1 MFGIRGDEDLGGGT
15 HLSFDLVNQFSVG
28 TGAVQPPTKGLFGR
42 NAWIGMNNE
51 RYGSLRLGNQYDFMI
66 DALFFGRTDAA
77 LAVGGLYNFR
87 AGPFQKL
94 ALPYNPPYASQF
106 DWDRM
111 SGQTVTNSVKYLSPS
126 LGGLRFGALYGF
138 GGVPGS
144 LGSGNTVSAGLN
156 YERGAFGIGAAYTEV
171 KYLQAAAPQVAI
183 RNWGF
188 GARYDLG
195 SVGLNAL
202 VTTVR
207 NTANGAAVAQGQV
220 GVTYQWDPQ
229 MQAGVDYMYMK
240 GNGYLDN
247 NHAHQISAILN
258 YFLSKRTKAYTE
270 VVYQRTNASA
280 QALVSGIIEPNG
292 TSGGPTQL
300 VARVGVL
307 TRF

>member
-1 MFGIRGDEDLGGGT
+1 M
-15 HLSFDLVNQFSVG
+15 
-28 TGAVQPPTKGLFGR
+28 
-42 NAWIGMNNE
+42 
-51 RYGSLRLGNQYDFMI
+51 
-66 DALFFGRTDAA
+66 
-77 LAVGGLYNFR
+77 
-87 AGPFQKL
+87 
-94 ALPYNPPYASQF
+94 
-106 DWDRM
+106 
-111 SGQTVTNSVKYLSPS
+111 
-126 LGGLRFGALYGF
+126 
-138 GGVPGS
+138 
-144 LGSGNTVSAGLN
+144 
-156 YERGAFGIGAAYTEV
+156 
-171 KYLQAAAPQVAI
+171 
-183 RNWGF
+183 
-188 GARYDLG
+188 
-195 SVGLNAL
+195 GLNAL

-280 QALVSGIIEPNG
+280 QALVSGIVEPNG